1 MASQDGDRRELLA
14 AVRGRLAA
22 AVKGRVAA
30 PVEKVESGGRGFR
43 NVYPRELLA
52 LSRQMRLPGPL
63 AEELREVRREPTY
76 ASASIEECLASGN
89 QIHQSAQQRTPN
101 TMPTPNYASSYSLT
115 DRVDIDAL
123 LSKLCSPDPAEQK
136 SAVAEL
142 RLLAKQ
148 NASNRLCIAEAGA
161 IPLLLNLLSSSDLQT
176 QVHAIT
182 ALLNLSLHVDNK
194 ERIISSGAV
203 PSIVHVLVNGNT
215 EAREN
220 AAATFLSLSV
230 IDKYKVTIGETGAVP
245 ALVVLLSEG
254 TQGGKKDA
262 AAALFNLCT
271 YEGNKA
277 YAVRAGLVSLIMGLL
292 TTGALRVEQ
301 GARLVCSSGW
311 ECSHPGALMNE
322 ATAILPVLSSHP
334 EGKAAIWAAEPVRV
348 LVEMISSE
356 SRRDSECAA
365 KVMLHLCSDEQKL
378 KQLACLPECRIMVTP
393 QRLSKRLTFQ
403 NNWTVVQERLQNL
416 KSLQHAISP
425 SNTSVPSWSNQ
436 LEPSHSS
443 QLHLN
448 EADSTIHH
456 KFSSLDYH

>member
-1 MASQDGDRRELLA
+1 MGIGCMVRTLL
-14 AVRGRLAA
+14 RL
-22 AVKGRVAA
+22 V
-30 PVEKVESGGRGFR
+30 
-43 NVYPRELLA
+43 
-52 LSRQMRLPGPL
+52 L
-63 AEELREVRREPTY
+63 AEELQEVRREPTY
-76 ASASIEECLASGN
+76 ASASIEECLASGH

-115 DRVDIDAL
+115 DR
-123 LSKLCSPDPAEQK
+123 LCSPNPAEQK
-136 SAVAEL
+136 SAAAEL

-161 IPLLLNLLSSSDLQT
+161 IPLLLNLLSSSDMQT

-194 ERIISSGAV
+194 ESIISSGVV

-254 TQGGKKDA
+254 TQRGKKDA

-277 YAVRAGLVSLIMGLL
+277 HAVRAGLVSLIMGLL
-292 TTGALRVEQ
+292 TT
-301 GARLVCSSGW
+301 
-311 ECSHPGALMNE
+311 GALMNE

-365 KVMLHLCSDEQKL
+365 EVMLHLCSDVQKL
-378 KQLACLPECRIMVTP
+378 KQLACLPECRIMVP
-393 QRLSKRLTFQ
+393 LRKRLTKREEEGCA
-403 NNWTVVQERLQNL
+403 T
-416 KSLQHAISP
+416 A
-425 SNTSVPSWSNQ
+425 
-436 LEPSHSS
+436 
-443 QLHLN
+443 
-448 EADSTIHH
+448 
-456 KFSSLDYH
+456 